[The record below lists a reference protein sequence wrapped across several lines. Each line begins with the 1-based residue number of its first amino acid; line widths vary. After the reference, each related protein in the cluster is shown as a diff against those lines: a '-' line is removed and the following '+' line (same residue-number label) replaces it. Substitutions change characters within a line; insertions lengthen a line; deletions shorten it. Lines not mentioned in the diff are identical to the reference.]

1 MAIYIPLLS
10 QKDLLV
16 DQNKQIVPNG
26 KIDILD
32 PISSNPLD
40 VYTYDGAHDRYV
52 LAVNPIILNNESRPE
67 QTYFVQ
73 TLAYCRLSKF
83 MGDFYDS
90 STGSTAASWQF
101 IRDWFGAWDPDEAKN
116 DTIVTGFAGLQDA
129 NPALGKVT
137 VVGYWTDKDC
147 EARTYVWDATCTQ
160 DADGGYIVKNR
171 ELDVGRWIL
180 MFDGE
185 YLPSSYYGVY
195 PGREST
201 MNALLNYVATV
212 GTAQKPTAP
221 GIYFIPGNYNAS
233 TTALVTAKKV
243 LLDADTYFSRN
254 SFQVAD
260 LKVVGKPSHN
270 ICDFYVTNP
279 EAVVHSSWYRT
290 IHAFYNCGAKKFIF
304 DENNYFSA
312 TGLRSNVTLNQKI
325 IEGST
330 RLPTYYGNYRLSLN
344 NCHIEGQKIW
354 NSSDKITFLNTD
366 FKDIWFQNASNI
378 DFVNNVL
385 VRGYGVNTIRLDNFV
400 STTAYVNAM
409 AANGATV
416 LDLAGR
422 DISSLNVPTTVTE
435 LRNVIAGN
443 ISCSKQNTVDMTFR
457 NVKANNVNISCR
469 FLTAYD
475 SDITFGTEPSLSAI
489 WAYSS
494 RVSSSF
500 PWYNKSKQCIFDDC
514 YVGVS
519 FNLVT
524 DNVADHAYIEFTN
537 CRFQTNVS
545 LTLKR
550 VVMKRCTTSN
560 NAIKIYPIKTD
571 NVYHMYGSFENN
583 TFNNNSPIEFTKMD
597 DDNCY
602 DIMLHWAFIGN
613 SFSGNSEGIRMR
625 YWQNRLGSNYDK
637 TFIAP
642 IHQDITYVGNV
653 GQCPDDTPRGITVAN
668 NQSYSTVQIS
678 EDFRGYK
685 YPSAYKRLVCN
696 RSQAT
701 PSTFATYAESG
712 IKENGTLMKYYSWV
726 NSPYD
731 SLSYDMYI
739 QTPWYLYP
747 SDIDNNLNNGDWFK
761 HSVITMGDYL
771 RIVQRGDNDHNS
783 GIIGKVI

>member
-32 PISSNPLD
+32 PISNNPLD

-52 LAVNPIILNNESRPE
+52 LAVNPIILNNESRPS

-83 MGDFYDS
+83 MGDFYDGE
-90 STGSTAASWQF
+90 TGSTAASWQF

-116 DTIVTGFAGLQDA
+116 DTIVTGFSGLQDA
-129 NPALGKVT
+129 NPELGKVT

-147 EARTYVWDATCTQ
+147 EARTYVWDPNCTQ

-185 YLPSSYYGVY
+185 YIPSSYYGVY

-201 MNALLNYVATV
+201 MNSLLNYVATV

-221 GIYFIPGNYNAS
+221 GIYFIPGNYTAS
-233 TTALVTAKKV
+233 STDLVTSKKV

-260 LKVVGKPSHN
+260 LKVVGNPSHN

-290 IHAFYNCGAKKFIF
+290 LQAFYVSGAKKLIL
-304 DENNYFSA
+304 DENNFFSN
-312 TGLRSNVTLNQKI
+312 TSLQSNITLNQRI

-330 RLPTYYGNYRLSLN
+330 RIPTNYGNYRLTLN

-354 NSSDKITFLNTD
+354 NNADKITFQNTD
-366 FKDIWFQNASNI
+366 FKDIWFQNPSSL
-378 DFVNNVL
+378 DFTNNVL
-385 VRGYGVNTIRLDNFV
+385 VRGTGVNNIRLDNFI

-409 AANGATV
+409 GANGATV

-422 DISSLNVPTTVTE
+422 DISTLSVPTTVTE
-435 LRNVIAGN
+435 LRNVIAGT
-443 ISCSKQNTVDMTFR
+443 ISCSKQNTVDMIFR
-457 NVKANNVNISCR
+457 NVKANNVNLSCR
-469 FLTAYD
+469 YLTTYD
-475 SDITFGTEPSLSAI
+475 SDISFGTEPSMSAL

-500 PWYNKSKQCIFDDC
+500 PWYSKSRQCIFDDC
-514 YVGVS
+514 FVGIS

-524 DNVADHAYIEFTN
+524 DNIADHAYMEFTN
-537 CRFQTNVS
+537 CTFQTNVS

-560 NAIKIYPIKTD
+560 NAIKIYPVKTD
-571 NVYHMYGSFENN
+571 NVYHLYGTFENN
-583 TFNNNSPIEFTKMD
+583 VFNNNSPIEFTKFD

-613 SFSGNSEGIRMR
+613 SFAGNSEGIRMR
-625 YWQNRLGSNYDK
+625 YWQNRTGSNYGK
-637 TFIAP
+637 TFVAP
-642 IHQDITYVGNV
+642 IHQDITYTGNV
-653 GQCPDDTPRGITVAN
+653 GQCPDDTPRGMSIAD
-668 NQSYSTVQIS
+668 NQTYSTVQFS
-678 EDFRGYK
+678 EDYKGYK
-685 YPSAYKRLVCN
+685 YQSSHKRLVAN
-696 RSQAT
+696 RVSSN
-701 PSTFATYAESG
+701 PSVLTTYMESG
-712 IKENGTLMKYYSWV
+712 IKESGTLMKYYSWV

-731 SLSYDMYI
+731 SLSYDMFI
-739 QTPWYLYP
+739 QSTWFLYP
-747 SDIDNNLNNGDWFK
+747 TDIDNNLSNGDWFK
-761 HSVITMGDYL
+761 HSIITMGDYL
-771 RIVQRGDNDHNS
+771 RIVQRGDGDHNR